1 MTTPP
6 TGPDSQAA
14 ATAAESL
21 AQVEAK
27 VAAARAVLV
36 RLLQVQLALEQPSD
50 RKPIS
55 LLLEANEELVVSA
68 LRSQTDAAT
77 AALALDAALQLA
89 ELDVLTRLP
98 NRMLLR
104 DRFERA
110 LIAARRHGSRLAL
123 LFLDIDHF
131 KQINDSLGH
140 AAGDAVLQR
149 VATCLLAAVRDADTV
164 CRYGGDEFVVLL
176 TEIAHVED
184 AAQVARKL
192 AAALAVPALD
202 GAAPLALQASIGI
215 SIYPDDGMDTDT
227 LLGQAD
233 AAMYRVKRR
242 GRGGFAWHGQ
252 NVAAGRHA
260 GGAPA
265 GMAPDRLTSVAH
277 ARQLERLRDANE
289 HLVLAA
295 LDARTLHAA
304 AERAHRRQIDLL
316 AVAADELRDPQAP
329 IRQALSVL
337 GRNGGDVPLLPQL
350 QALVDRQAAQVAQ
363 LLDRRGNAHSDQP
376 HPPGLALD
384 WQAVDLTDL
393 LRRIA
398 AQYRPVMA
406 VRGQQLD
413 LLVPSLTLTLDGD
426 PVRLAQIVGNLLDN
440 ACKHSF
446 DGGRIYLAARRQRQ
460 TLVLTVSDT
469 GIGIS
474 AQALAGVFEPFSQDL
489 QAFGFNGVR
498 LGIGLTVV
506 RALVEAHGGSVI
518 ARSAGTGQGSE
529 FTVTLPLAQAQ
540 PPTSAPASASAPAAG
555 WPGGITPP
563 PGGRAA

>member
-14 ATAAESL
+14 VTAAESL

-27 VAAARAVLV
+27 VAAARTVLV
-36 RLLQVQLALEQPSD
+36 RLLQVQLALERPSD

-98 NRMLLR
+98 NRLLLR

-110 LIAARRHGSRLAL
+110 LIAARRHGGRLAL

-176 TEIAHVED
+176 TEIAQVED

-252 NVAAGRHA
+252 NAAAGRHA

-265 GMAPDRLTSVAH
+265 GMAPAGMTPDRLTSVAH

-337 GRNGGDVPLLPQL
+337 GRNGGDAPLLPQL

-363 LLDRRGNAHSDQP
+363 LLERRGNAHADQP
-376 HPPGLALD
+376 HPVGLALD

-474 AQALAGVFEPFSQDL
+474 AQALPGVFDPFSQDL

-529 FTVTLPLAQAQ
+529 FTVTLPLAQAP
-540 PPTSAPASASAPAAG
+540 PPTSASTSAPAPAPAMAPAPAAG
-555 WPGGITPP
+555 
-563 PGGRAA
+563 

>member
-1 MTTPP
+1 MTRP
-6 TGPDSQAA
+6 TGALDSGAA

-36 RLLQVQLALEQPSD
+36 RLLQVQLALEQPND

-176 TEIAHVED
+176 TEIAQAED

-192 AAALAVPALD
+192 AAALAMPALD

-215 SIYPDDGMDTDT
+215 SIYPDDGQDADT

-233 AAMYRVKRR
+233 AAMYRAKRR
-242 GRGGFAWHGQ
+242 GQGGFAWHGQ
-252 NVAAGRHA
+252 HAVAGR
-260 GGAPA
+260 PA
-265 GMAPDRLTSVAH
+265 GVVPADRAPDPLTSA
-277 ARQLERLRDANE
+277 ARTRQLERQLERLRDANE

-304 AERAHRRQIDLL
+304 AQRAHRRQIDLL

-337 GRNGGDVPLLPQL
+337 GRNGSEAPLLPQL

-363 LLDRRGNAHSDQP
+363 LLDRRGGPDPDQP
-376 HPPGLALD
+376 TPAGLALD
-384 WQAVDLTDL
+384 GQTVDLSGL
-393 LRRIA
+393 LRRIV

-406 VRGQQLD
+406 LRGQQLD
-413 LLVPSLTLTLDGD
+413 LLVPSLALTLDGD

-474 AQALAGVFEPFSQDL
+474 AQALPGVFEPFSQDL

-529 FTVTLPLAQAQ
+529 FIVTLPLAQAQ
-540 PPTSAPASASAPAAG
+540 AQPPSPAPAAG
-555 WPGGITPP
+555 
-563 PGGRAA
+563 

>member
-14 ATAAESL
+14 VTAAESL

-27 VAAARAVLV
+27 VAAARTVLV
-36 RLLQVQLALEQPSD
+36 RLLQVQLALERPSD

-98 NRMLLR
+98 NRLLLR

-110 LIAARRHGSRLAL
+110 LIAARRHGGRLAL

-176 TEIAHVED
+176 TEIAQVED

-265 GMAPDRLTSVAH
+265 GMAPAGMTPDRLTSVAH

-337 GRNGGDVPLLPQL
+337 GRNGGDAPLLPQL

-363 LLDRRGNAHSDQP
+363 LLERRGNAHADQP
-376 HPPGLALD
+376 HPVGLALD

-474 AQALAGVFEPFSQDL
+474 AQALPGVFDPFSQDL

-529 FTVTLPLAQAQ
+529 FTVTLPLAQAP
-540 PPTSAPASASAPAAG
+540 PPTSASTSAPAPAPAMAPAPAAG
-555 WPGGITPP
+555 
-563 PGGRAA
+563 